1 MIRKVFISMAILFGA
16 LTTVLADDDKPVTIN
31 QLPTKAKSFITE
43 YFSNEK
49 VALAKEEKDFWNSTF
64 EVIFV
69 NGNKLEFDNKGN
81 WTEVNC
87 KYSSVPEK
95 IVPSA
100 IMSYIKKNYPD
111 CKVLTI
117 EIEKNRT
124 EVKLSNRVEVTFN
137 KNNEVIDIDMD

>member
-16 LTTVLADDDKPVTIN
+16 LTTVLADDDKPVTID

-81 WTEVNC
+81 FPQSQNLLI
-87 KYSSVPEK
+87 K
-95 IVPSA
+95 
-100 IMSYIKKNYPD
+100 IKKE
-111 CKVLTI
+111 L
-117 EIEKNRT
+117 
-124 EVKLSNRVEVTFN
+124 N
-137 KNNEVIDIDMD
+137 KI

>member
-16 LTTVLADDDKPVTIN
+16 LTTVLADDDKPVTID

-81 WTEVNC
+81 WTEVSC

>member
-16 LTTVLADDDKPVTIN
+16 LTTVLADDDKPVTID

-87 KYSSVPEK
+87 KYSSVPGK
-95 IVPSA
+95 VVPSA

>member
-1 MIRKVFISMAILFGA
+1 MAILFGA
-16 LTTVLADDDKPVTIN
+16 LTTVLADDDKPVTID

>member
-16 LTTVLADDDKPVTIN
+16 LTTVLADDDKPVTID

-87 KYSSVPEK
+87 KYSSVPKK

>member
-16 LTTVLADDDKPVTIN
+16 LTTVLADDDKPVTID

-111 CKVLTI
+111 CKGGY
-117 EIEKNRT
+117 
-124 EVKLSNRVEVTFN
+124 FQ
-137 KNNEVIDIDMD
+137 

>member
-16 LTTVLADDDKPVTIN
+16 LTTVLADDDKPVTID